1 MPAGRPPLDPDIR
14 EARRQESR
22 RRYEAKNLAAR
33 RERAQVRM
41 AKQVEA
47 YKCHALLIRSRRRT
61 EIAQMTAKD
70 RRRHRE
76 RIAEDSAR
84 YRDRRARWRNLTPRR
99 EAELRAQEHQETVRH
114 KKKVLATNAVRR
126 AHGLPNIPAAQ
137 GRPPRQDL
145 SSQRRAAL
153 PAAGSRSDDGAL
165 SDETTSGRRR
175 TRAATPP
182 IYEGGI
188 TPRTR
193 TVAPRVCPECECEG
207 CPGCMC
213 MCPVSTEWIEHGDGE
228 GHFFSTC
235 IECGGEDCPGCSC
248 ICPESTQLKEH
259 GGHFEG

>member
-22 RRYEAKNLAAR
+22 RRYKAK
-33 RERAQVRM
+33 
-41 AKQVEA
+41 
-47 YKCHALLIRSRRRT
+47 RRT
-61 EIAQMTAKD
+61 EIAQMTVKD
-70 RRRHRE
+70 RRRHHE

-84 YRDRRARWRNLTPRR
+84 YRDRRARWRNLTLCR

-114 KKKVLATNAVRR
+114 KKKVLATNAVHR

-153 PAAGSRSDDGAL
+153 PAAGSCSDDGAL
-165 SDETTSGRRR
+165 SDETTSGRCR

-193 TVAPRVCPECECEG
+193 TVAPRCAPNASARVA
-207 CPGCMC
+207 PGACACARFPQNGLSMATARDISS
-213 MCPVSTEWIEHGDGE
+213 PPALSAVGRTVLDALASAPKAR
-228 GHFFSTC
+228 S
-235 IECGGEDCPGCSC
+235 
-248 ICPESTQLKEH
+248 
-259 GGHFEG
+259 

>member
-14 EARRQESR
+14 DARRQESR

-41 AKQVEA
+41 AKQG
-47 YKCHALLIRSRRRT
+47 
-61 EIAQMTAKD
+61 
-70 RRRHRE
+70 
-76 RIAEDSAR
+76 AR
-84 YRDRRARWRNLTPRR
+84 NQRRAPSTWPSRHPCCPETPRF
-99 EAELRAQEHQETVRH
+99 
-114 KKKVLATNAVRR
+114 
-126 AHGLPNIPAAQ
+126 
-137 GRPPRQDL
+137 PRQDL
-145 SSQRRAAL
+145 SSHRRAAL
-153 PAAGSRSDDGAL
+153 PAAGSHSDDGAL
-165 SDETTSGRRR
+165 SGDTTSSRHC

-188 TPRTR
+188 TARTR
-193 TVAPRVCPECECEG
+193 TVAPRVCPKCECEG

-213 MCPVSTEWIEHGDGE
+213 MCPVSTEWIEHADGE
-228 GHFFSTC
+228 AHFFPTC

>member
-84 YRDRRARWRNLTPRR
+84 YRDRRARW
-99 EAELRAQEHQETVRH
+99 
-114 KKKVLATNAVRR
+114 VLATNAVRR

-153 PAAGSRSDDGAL
+153 PAAGSRSDDGTL

-228 GHFFSTC
+228 GHFFPTC